1 MFGFLRWSFCLN
13 SQNPGDRET
22 GSSNVL
28 NRYELFRYAPA
39 PSVKGKTVQT
49 AYCEGWSALCMHAV
63 SKSALVDVWQIVGK
77 WRLAAGRLSSLLHS
91 PCNENAKDRSWPIFF
106 KNKSSFSC
114 ISVFFQLRIPLLNVH
129 EFNVCTFW
137 LSSFLFWATRAV
149 PKAKARINRKNF
161 MCSSDFP
168 FILNVSSKTSC
179 CIW

>member
-49 AYCEGWSALCMHAV
+49 AYCEGWSALCRPAV

-91 PCNENAKDRSWPIFF
+91 PCKRQIMANFF
-106 KNKSSFSC
+106 KEQIFVLVYQCFFSVENSSAKC
-114 ISVFFQLRIPLLNVH
+114 AMNL
-129 EFNVCTFW
+129 TFAR
-137 LSSFLFWATRAV
+137 SDSQVSYFEPPGQFL
-149 PKAKARINRKNF
+149 KQKQGSIEKNF
-161 MCSSDFP
+161 ICSSDFP